1 MKPYFLLFNT
11 IFLSLASCGN
21 PSKEVETTQ
30 ENIETTIIFGEEGFV
45 FSNLSEN
52 AKNYGMQWGAFEDFE
67 EQAKTINGNNLEA
80 IQTKSILMVS
90 HIDSLIKK
98 IPDTLNTPL
107 IFSRVIVVK
116 TRTQLLNLEINKVHF
131 DSVRLQD
138 YFKEMNISVRNLFI
152 QINEKFEKD
161 AIDLQRIDS
170 ETKEL
175 ALQKEFLDAVY
186 KAELEDQNKK

>member
-1 MKPYFLLFNT
+1 MKILIFFLV
-11 IFLSLASCGN
+11 SLIIYSCGKN
-21 PSKEVETTQ
+21 QEESTQ
-30 ENIETTIIFGEEGFV
+30 KVISQKINSSIYGNTNFEFPTI
-45 FSNLSEN
+45 SEN
-52 AKNYGMQWGAFEDFE
+52 ARAEVIHWGAFEDFE
-67 EQAKTINGNNLEA
+67 EQAKTINGTAMEV

-116 TRTQLLNLEINKVHF
+116 TRTQLLNQEVNKAHF

-161 AIDLQRIDS
+161 AIDLQRVDT
-170 ETKEL
+170 EKKEL
-175 ALQKEFLDAVY
+175 SVQKQFLDAVY